1 MPHMLDK
8 HIIEEMQERWSEQFD
23 ITSSHHFRA
32 GDDMQYSFSYFYYLM
47 HAVILSFRPT
57 KIRLAPLDLCGCR
70 STRLAVGDGK
80 RSVG

>member
-8 HIIEEMQERWSEQFD
+8 HIIEEMQERWSGEFD

-47 HAVILSFRPT
+47 HAVKPLVSTHHDLRDLFRVVSVD
-57 KIRLAPLDLCGCR
+57 APG
-70 STRLAVGDGK
+70 
-80 RSVG
+80 